1 MFQIM
6 IYIVH
11 IVQTDLSSCIT
22 IHTCHCARVCVSW
35 QAHGPGPDND
45 SKVHVALYRGTF
57 GSSHGKERGNGVT
70 QSQFVNG

>member
-1 MFQIM
+1 M
-6 IYIVH
+6 
-11 IVQTDLSSCIT
+11 S
-22 IHTCHCARVCVSW
+22 AW